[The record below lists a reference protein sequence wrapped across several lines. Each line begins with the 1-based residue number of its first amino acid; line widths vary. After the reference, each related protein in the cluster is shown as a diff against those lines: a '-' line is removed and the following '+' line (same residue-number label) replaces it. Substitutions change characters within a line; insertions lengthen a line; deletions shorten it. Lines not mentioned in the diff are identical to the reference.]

1 MLGLTL
7 KSREIEVRASRVRCA
22 LTGSYRPT
30 FNHSFCIF
38 SRNARLCFSIDC
50 SRSFSEACKLSDCE
64 CVIRR
69 ATSDRI
75 KRMKVAGCMESS
87 LLFHL
92 GPPRHPSTFLPDT
105 RPQAVVAY
113 ERHLTS
119 HTSSRQVAHASGA
132 SCGSDCF
139 DNHSLGACHS
149 LPYPSL
155 TTLKLEHTPLSMP
168 LHRASR
174 SLFFSP

>member
-1 MLGLTL
+1 MP
-7 KSREIEVRASRVRCA
+7 V
-22 LTGSYRPT
+22 LTGSSLPT
-30 FNHSFCIF
+30 FNPLSQR
-38 SRNARLCFSIDC
+38 STTVCFSIDY

-64 CVIRR
+64 CVNRR

-75 KRMKVAGCMESS
+75 KRMKVAGCMDS
-87 LLFHL
+87 LLFDL

-105 RPQAVVAY
+105 RPQVVVAY
-113 ERHLTS
+113 GRHLTS
-119 HTSSRQVAHASGA
+119 HTSSSQPAHASGA

-139 DNHSLGACHS
+139 ENHSLGACHS

-155 TTLKLEHTPLSMP
+155 TTLKLEHAPLPMP
-168 LHRASR
+168 LHRPSR